1 MTRLGGF
8 AGKILYIDLTTGDIH
23 SEPLNRDLAQMF
35 IGGFGIGSWLAYG
48 LIKADTDPMCPDN
61 AIVFS
66 AGPLVGTLAPAS
78 SRIHLTSRSPDSGF
92 LCWSNAGH
100 SAGIMMKYA
109 GYDHLIITGRSEKPS
124 YILIDDDEVE
134 ILDAGHLWGK
144 DTWETTDAIRRDY
157 PDHFVDCIGPAAE
170 RGIKYSIVLCGK
182 RSSYNKMGPGTVMG
196 SKKLKAIAAHGT
208 KGVRVADPDKFREL
222 TDSITRGIAS
232 DREVSVYRTLGE
244 PTTGRRGFTSE
255 EFRLRVAERLYACIS
270 CPVGCKHAIHL
281 RGGVYDG
288 LRYRISHLDALAGHN
303 RLAEPRSWDELAKL
317 VEEENRV
324 GVEASSTAGMLN
336 YLIVCAEHD
345 HITMTEPAFTP
356 KRGIGAVHDLIS
368 LMMDN
373 RGIGEIASRGLL
385 GGIEQI
391 GRDTEAYSKHT
402 KSIGFEHGFER
413 QISNFD
419 VGLLTSPRAKGEL
432 SHVPFG
438 DGNTMD
444 LGPTVFDR
452 FCGDLDLSS
461 EAAERVCDGPE
472 GFNVGRLVKWL
483 EDYSSVYLALGFC
496 DRSIIMR
503 HMNLTKVSELYTATT
518 GLDVGPSQ
526 LLVAGERVLNVL
538 KLINIRFGARRSDD
552 LPSRGATWP
561 PGRHILFRGF
571 DYGSLD
577 QILGEYY
584 DERGWNTETGIPLK
598 DTLAHL
604 GLSTRV
610 F

>member
-1 MTRLGGF
+1 
-8 AGKILYIDLTTGDIH
+8 
-23 SEPLNRDLAQMF
+23 
-35 IGGFGIGSWLAYG
+35 
-48 LIKADTDPMCPDN
+48 
-61 AIVFS
+61 
-66 AGPLVGTLAPAS
+66 
-78 SRIHLTSRSPDSGF
+78 
-92 LCWSNAGH
+92 
-100 SAGIMMKYA
+100 MMKYA
-109 GYDHLIITGRSEKPS
+109 GYDHLIITGRSERPS
-124 YILIDDDEVE
+124 YIRIDDDEVE

-157 PDHFVDCIGPAAE
+157 PNHFVDCIGPAAE
-170 RGIKYSIVLCGK
+170 RGIRYSIVLCGK
-182 RSSYNKMGPGTVMG
+182 RSSYNKMGPGAVMG

-208 KGVRVADPDKFREL
+208 KGVRVADPAKFREL
-222 TDSITRGIAS
+222 TDAITSDILSDNELNIYRSI
-232 DREVSVYRTLGE
+232 GE
-244 PTTGRRGFTSE
+244 PTTDRRGFTSE
-255 EFRLRVAERLYACIS
+255 EFRSRVAERPYACIS
-270 CPVGCKHAIHL
+270 CPVACKHTIHL
-281 RGGVYDG
+281 RGGAYDG
-288 LRYRISHLDALAGHN
+288 LRFRISHLDALAGHN

-336 YLIVCAEHD
+336 YLIECAERNR
-345 HITMTEPAFTP
+345 ITATELEFMP
-356 KRGIGAVHDLIS
+356 KRGISGAHEFIS
-368 LMMDN
+368 LMMDK

-385 GGIEQI
+385 GAIEQI
-391 GRDTEAYSKHT
+391 GRDTEVYSKHT
-402 KSIGFEHGFER
+402 KSIGIEHGFER

-438 DGNTMD
+438 GGNTMD
-444 LGPTVFDR
+444 LGLVMFER
-452 FCGDLDLSS
+452 FCEDLGLSS

-503 HMNLTKVSELYTATT
+503 HMNLTKVSELYTAAT
-518 GLDVGPSQ
+518 GLDVGPSG

-538 KLINIRFGARRSDD
+538 KLLNIRFGAARSDD

-584 DERGWNTETGIPLK
+584 DERGWNAETGIPLK

-604 GLSTRV
+604 GLST
-610 F
+610 